1 MKHTFHPERFQ
12 GAGKKRNYFEGWYF
26 KHVFPNAGYAFA
38 VIPGIS
44 LGDGGSSIAA
54 DHAAGPKHA
63 GDGGDTPAGAGP
75 TDGHHTGDGARSHAF
90 VQFFDSS
97 GGPFLYERY
106 PLHDFYFEKKR
117 FEVQIGGNR
126 FSLNGITLD
135 LPRAGIKGEFT
146 YDGITPWPV
155 SLFSPGAMG
164 WYAYV
169 PVMEDYHGVLSFDH
183 AAEGYL
189 QLSSTDPEVNMSE
202 CIVVEGRGQGY
213 IEKDW
218 GTSFPSS
225 WIWMQ
230 TNHFDEK
237 GTSLTL
243 SAAVIPWMGRSFSGF
258 ITGLWYNNRL
268 YRFCTYNRTR
278 ITELT
283 YISDSSVRIIFENH
297 HHRLVVEGTKIGS
310 TRLKAPAQG
319 AMESHVDESLNSHI
333 HVDLKRKRGGLS
345 VPVFSGEGKYAGLE
359 IHGRIHR

>member
-1 MKHTFHPERFQ
+1 MKHIFHPERFQ

-26 KHVFPNAGYAFA
+26 KHVFPDSNYAFA

-44 LGDGGSSIAA
+44 LTGKSNSPTARSGHTGDGGGGSSTAGPGHTGDGGS
-54 DHAAGPKHA
+54 
-63 GDGGDTPAGAGP
+63 
-75 TDGHHTGDGARSHAF
+75 SHAF
-90 VQFFDSS
+90 VQFFDSK
-97 GGPFLYERY
+97 GGPLLYERY

-135 LPRAGIKGEFT
+135 LPRAGIKGAFT

-183 AAEGYL
+183 
-189 QLSSTDPEVNMSE
+189 T
-202 CIVVEGRGQGY
+202 VEGRLETVGGGLLENLGTGRGY

-230 TNHFDEK
+230 SNHFDEK

-243 SAAVIPWMGRSFSGF
+243 SAAVIPWMGRSFTGF
-258 ITGLWYNNRL
+258 IIGLWYNNRL
-268 YRFCTYNRTR
+268 YRFCTYNRSR
-278 ITELT
+278 IKELT
-283 YISDSSVRIIFENH
+283 YLSDRSVRIVLENPGY
-297 HHRLVVEGTKIGS
+297 RLTVEGTKIGS
-310 TRLKAPAQG
+310 TRLKAPVLG

-333 HVDLKRKRGGLS
+333 RVELQRRRGG
-345 VPVFSGEGKYAGLE
+345 PVESIFTGEGEHAGLE
-359 IHGRIHR
+359 IHGRIRA